1 MNSSIPI
8 SAYELVWPDDG
19 QSAKNV
25 MSGRGTLI
33 MNYYRKNGKMPENM
47 GPNMPR
53 IRLRGSSTGGSS

>member
-1 MNSSIPI
+1 MNSSIPS

-33 MNYYRKNGKMPENM
+33 LNFYIKNGRMPENM

-53 IRLRGSSTGGSS
+53 IRLRGSGNSGSS

>member
-1 MNSSIPI
+1 MNSSIPS

-33 MNYYRKNGKMPENM
+33 LNFFIKNGRLPENI